1 MRLHS
6 LRPGLPAAFSSRRF
20 ARRALADAD
29 DRPQGA
35 QTFRRPPLRPSSAL
49 HNVRLFFTNVLVR
62 QSYSLAP
69 RPPALGAVASYKGD
83 RYCKMDKPDLL
94 CDQPRKRQ
102 TEITLPPVVVR
113 QLEALLNSVGPDD
126 SVIISKRNGRIVE
139 FIKQTNI
146 RVQDNLSHS

>member
-1 MRLHS
+1 
-6 LRPGLPAAFSSRRF
+6 
-20 ARRALADAD
+20 
-29 DRPQGA
+29 
-35 QTFRRPPLRPSSAL
+35 
-49 HNVRLFFTNVLVR
+49 
-62 QSYSLAP
+62 
-69 RPPALGAVASYKGD
+69 
-83 RYCKMDKPDLL
+83 MDKPDLL